1 MPVLLRHRTT
11 RFLLGTA
18 AIGSLADWT
27 LFATLVVTVDALT
40 GGSPWATAGV
50 LLARIVPGVAF
61 APLAARR
68 ADRADLT
75 RVLRRHELGRL
86 AGVAGVCAG
95 LAAGSVAGIVAAV
108 LVLEYCA
115 AILAATR
122 ESVTSR
128 HVPPTTFTAVNTVT
142 AVLSY
147 GLLPIGSLLVALTGP
162 ATGWVV
168 ALSGYTALALAYR
181 TLRLEPAVREV
192 TSAVAAA
199 PVGVTAGPAPAGVPA
214 TGLVRT
220 VAAASLALVPAVLLF
235 AVGPD
240 LAGAWLGDRTATG
253 VLLALAL
260 VGGAAGF
267 AATNL
272 LRLRVE
278 AGMAVALGGLLAAG
292 AGAWQPGLVA
302 LGFGAG
308 AAYLGLQTR
317 LQHVAVDP
325 SRFAAAFAALKV
337 SAGVATLAAP
347 LVVTTAGAGRVP
359 TAGAV
364 AVAAALVVATE
375 VRWLLQRPLKAVAI
389 TLLRV
394 EVVGAERRVDGPAVV
409 VSNHPH
415 WVDGPVAKVA
425 DESLRP
431 IARWQRSRVVR
442 AALWVGDAVV
452 TTARTDRDPR
462 PAFQQAADHLRAGGR
477 IWLAPEGGCHTDP
490 ALRTPRT
497 GAVRMADAAGVPVQ
511 PLAILHERHPGPAWS
526 AWRPWRRL
534 RVSVVWGEPVR
545 TTGDVEVDG
554 ARMMLAL
561 AAAGGFEVTPQV
573 RATAAGAEV
582 TAA

>member
-1 MPVLLRHRTT
+1 MPTLLRHGTT

-18 AIGSLADWT
+18 AVGSLADWT

-40 GGSPWATAGV
+40 GGSSWATAGV

-95 LAAGSVAGIVAAV
+95 FAAGSLAAIVAAL

-115 AILAATR
+115 AILAACR

-128 HVPPTTFTAVNTVT
+128 HVPSTTFTAVNTVT

-147 GLLPIGSLLVALTGP
+147 GLLPVGSLLVALVGP
-162 ATGWVV
+162 SGGWTV
-168 ALSGYTALALAYR
+168 ALGGYAVLAVAYR
-181 TLRLEPAVREV
+181 FLHLEAGVRDLD
-192 TSAVAAA
+192 T
-199 PVGVTAGPAPAGVPA
+199 PPAPAAASTSAAVPA

-220 VAAASLALVPAVLLF
+220 VAAAALALVPAVLLF

-260 VGGAAGF
+260 LGGVLGF

-278 AGMAVALGGLLAAG
+278 AGMAVALAGLLAAG

-337 SAGVATLAAP
+337 SAGLATVAAP
-347 LVVTTAGAGRVP
+347 LVVTTAGAGGVP

-364 AVAAALVVATE
+364 AVAAALVVATD
-375 VRWLLQRPLKAVAI
+375 VRWLLQRPLKALVRV
-389 TLLRV
+389 LLRV
-394 EVVGAERRVDGPAVV
+394 EAVGAERRVAGPAVV

-415 WVDGPVAKVA
+415 WVDGAVALVA

-442 AALWVGDAVV
+442 AALWVGNAVV

-477 IWLAPEGGCHTDP
+477 IWLAPEGGCHTDV

-497 GAVRMADAAGVPVQ
+497 GAVRMAHAAGVPIQ
-511 PLAILHERHPGPAWS
+511 PLALVHERHPGPVWS
-526 AWRPWRRL
+526 AWRPWRRV
-534 RVSVVWGEPVR
+534 RVTIVWGDPVV
-545 TTGDVEVDG
+545 TTGEVEADG

-561 AAAGGFEVTPQV
+561 AAAGGFEVTPEV
-573 RATAAGAEV
+573 RATAGAAV
-582 TAA
+582 AA